1 MSTLAAVI
9 VTIAGLIGPL
19 MAMVSLPGIWF
30 MVLVATGCKLWQH
43 DLFSWKTLIIAAVMA
58 LTSDIVD
65 LVAGSVGAKRA
76 GGTRRA
82 AVGAMVGGISGAVAG
97 SLMVPVIGTL
107 LFGAA
112 GAGLGAAL
120 AQHTRPDARWRRSL
134 AVGSGAAAGWVVAVL
149 FKVIDAFAV
158 SILLIWAAYVK

>member
-1 MSTLAAVI
+1 MATLAAGI
-9 VTIAGLIGPL
+9 VTIAALIGSV
-19 MAMVSLPGIWF
+19 MAMISLPGIWF
-30 MVLVATGCKLWQH
+30 MILVAAACKLWQ
-43 DLFSWKTLIIAAVMA
+43 DGLFSWKILIIAAVMA

-82 AVGAMVGGISGAVAG
+82 ALGAMVGGISGAVGG
-97 SLMVPVIGTL
+97 SLMTPVVGTL

-120 AQHTRPDARWRRSL
+120 AQHTKADARWRR
-134 AVGSGAAAGWVVAVL
+134 
-149 FKVIDAFAV
+149 
-158 SILLIWAAYVK
+158 